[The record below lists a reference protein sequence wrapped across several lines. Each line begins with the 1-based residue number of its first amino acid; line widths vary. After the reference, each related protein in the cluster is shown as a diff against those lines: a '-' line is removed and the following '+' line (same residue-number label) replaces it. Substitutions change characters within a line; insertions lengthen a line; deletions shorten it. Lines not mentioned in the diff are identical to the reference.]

1 MTTWCWLHAAKSKH
15 SCSAASGLKV
25 CLSKSRPSGIR
36 SASTMTSPLWFAG
49 AETVVNILL
58 TVAFLDSG
66 NGTERLGPVDHEFL
80 VISHD
85 SHEFVFV
92 DGLTDQVMNLELA
105 AAFQ

>member
-1 MTTWCWLHAAKSKH
+1 
-15 SCSAASGLKV
+15 
-25 CLSKSRPSGIR
+25 
-36 SASTMTSPLWFAG
+36 MTSPLWFAG
-49 AETVVNILL
+49 TEIVGNNLL
-58 TVAFLDSG
+58 AVAFLGSG

>member
-1 MTTWCWLHAAKSKH
+1 
-15 SCSAASGLKV
+15 
-25 CLSKSRPSGIR
+25 
-36 SASTMTSPLWFAG
+36 MTSPFWFAG

-58 TVAFLDSG
+58 AVAFLGSG
-66 NGTERLGPVDHEFL
+66 NGTERLGPMDHEFL